1 MVHPYSISTIYEC
14 GYVCAYMMWPI
25 GSFLSPRLR
34 VTIAVMKQHMGRK
47 GFIQL
52 PHYSSSSKEVRTG
65 TGQEPEGRS

>member
-1 MVHPYSISTIYEC
+1 
-14 GYVCAYMMWPI
+14 
-25 GSFLSPRLR
+25 
-34 VTIAVMKQHMGRK
+34 MKQHMGRK